1 MSVLILC
8 EAGWRDVRELSLEL
22 TRRNIENFVLVKGDP
37 GREVREFITQ
47 HKLIH
52 HYFIPR
58 WIFRVR
64 LPSLILF
71 LRFAKKAKV
80 CVWTNP
86 RSERLLAPYCYLTG
100 IKLVRFVE
108 EGNRL
113 PPEKM
118 EDNVRNSCSAIEDL
132 MP

>member
-1 MSVLILC
+1 MILC

-22 TRRNIENFVLVKGDP
+22 ARRNIENFVLIKGDP

-47 HKLIH
+47 RKLIH

-58 WIFRVR
+58 WIFRVK
-64 LPSLILF
+64 LPSSVLF

-86 RSERLLAPYCYLTG
+86 RSGRLLAPYCSLTG

-113 PPEKM
+113 PQEKM
-118 EDNVRNSCSAIEDL
+118 EGNVRNSCSAIEDL
-132 MP
+132 IS

>member
-22 TRRNIENFVLVKGDP
+22 ARRNIENFMLVKGDP
-37 GREVREFITQ
+37 GREVREFITR
-47 HKLIH
+47 HKLIRS
-52 HYFIPR
+52 YFIPR
-58 WIFRVR
+58 WMYRVN
-64 LPSLILF
+64 LPSLVLF

-86 RSERLLAPYCYLTG
+86 RSERLLALCCSLAG

-113 PPEKM
+113 PQEKM
-118 EDNVRNSCSAIEDL
+118 EDNVRNSCSAVEDL
-132 MP
+132 IR